1 MVDETPDILRIQE
14 RNAFYESLSPAAKEQ
29 FLAALEAAQTRGLE
43 EEVAWREAVRAAET
57 AYANEPALPDEDLAP
72 GNI

>member
-1 MVDETPDILRIQE
+1 MVDETPDILRLQE
-14 RNAFYESLSPAAKEQ
+14 RNSFYESLSPAAKEH
-29 FLAALEAAQTRGLE
+29 FMAALEAAQARGLE

-57 AYANEPALPDEDLAP
+57 TYASDAGSLDEDRSP